1 MARIEDLAERYG
13 GHIATP
19 WQLTVAG
26 AQRVVMVVYD
36 KELERT
42 LRARLPA
49 FEMASRD
56 AGHDWRQIDLSG
68 AFAEWMAADD
78 YRDEYFR
85 SPEDLQLK
93 FDAEFPEFVAER
105 LRAELQKSDVTSN
118 TVVAVLGVS
127 TLFGFARISQVL
139 RIVEADIRGRLVVFF
154 PGQFD
159 RNNYRLLDARDG
171 WNYLAVPITLHG
183 EGASP

>member
-13 GHIATP
+13 RHIATP
-19 WQLTVAG
+19 WQRTVAG
-26 AQRVVMVVYD
+26 AQRVLMVVYD

-42 LRARLPA
+42 LRARLLA
-49 FEMASRD
+49 FETATRE
-56 AGHDWRQIDLSG
+56 AGHDWRQVDLAG

-93 FDAEFPEFVAER
+93 LDAEFPEFVAER
-105 LRAELQKSDVTSN
+105 LRAELQKPDVTSN
-118 TVVAVLGVS
+118 TVVAVLGVG

-139 RIVEADIRGRLVVFF
+139 KIVEADIRGRLVVFF
-154 PGQFD
+154 PGQFE

-171 WNYLAVPITLHG
+171 WNYLAVPITLHD
-183 EGASP
+183 EGGTP